1 MARFLT
7 AFLVVVIVA
16 TAGESRGQERELVYT
31 FVGPVGG
38 GGFQRVTTRDWQN
51 IYRSEKSAGN
61 YYHGGFSLWVVSR
74 WLIGDFS
81 VQYAYNEYRKP
92 LHHCY
97 VTISGKAAFTVKQI
111 VTFAPGIGLYFESPP
126 SNRGFRGGA
135 GVRAPLAVLF
145 HTTFD
150 TRLFIE
156 GSFTYGWLGI
166 GDRSTKM
173 SYGANLGFI
182 IKVGRI

>member
-7 AFLVVVIVA
+7 ACIIVLVAA
-16 TAGESRGQERELVYT
+16 TCGESLAQERDLVYT
-31 FVGPVGG
+31 FIGPVAG
-38 GGFQRVTTRDWQN
+38 GGFQHVTTRDWRNVYQKQ
-51 IYRSEKSAGN
+51 SSAGN
-61 YYHGGFSLWVVSR
+61 YYHGGCSIWVISR

-81 VQYAYNEYRKP
+81 VQYANNRYERP
-92 LHHCY
+92 LQHLY
-97 VTISGKAAFTVKQI
+97 FTISGKAAFTVKRI
-111 VTFAPGIGLYFESPP
+111 VTFAPGIGFYFELPP

-135 GVRAPLAVLF
+135 GVRTPLAILF

-156 GSFTYGWLGI
+156 GSFMYGWLGM
-166 GDRSTKM
+166 GDRSTKL

-182 IKVGRI
+182 FKVGRI